1 MCQFLLCFKTI
12 SVYGS
17 QFCGTVIQTR
27 LTGDFSGLSW
37 THAGFSQ
44 LLISFWWL
52 LAGMMMAAGH
62 VFLNTQ
68 QASLD
73 SLTQQL
79 WKDPRQWADA
89 WKDLRPR
96 GGQHA
101 VITVLLSWPISR
113 AARFQKRGNGSDLL
127 MGRVTKLL
135 QKDTE
140 LDVELGPVLQATTE
154 KAMRKSD
161 KYCLSLSVKWW
172 WGNSA
177 EPWRKRKH
185 LARLLLYNQEN

>member
-96 GGQHA
+96 GGQHHCPA
-101 VITVLLSWPISR
+101 LLANLKGSQISEERKWIWPL
-113 AARFQKRGNGSDLL
+113 NG
-127 MGRVTKLL
+127 
-135 QKDTE
+135 
-140 LDVELGPVLQATTE
+140 
-154 KAMRKSD
+154 KSD
-161 KYCLSLSVKWW
+161 KTTAKGY
-172 WGNSA
+172 
-177 EPWRKRKH
+177 R
-185 LARLLLYNQEN
+185 ARCRVGASFTSYHREGDEEVRQILPLLVS